1 MGNKGCVR
9 TIGKDHKDK
18 QIAIS
23 PAVSH
28 PSPKKHTIVWSPPQQ
43 MNRSGRI
50 ARIPRNL
57 KRVLVVSAIFC

>member
-28 PSPKKHTIVWSPPQQ
+28 PSPKNIQLFGHHR
-43 MNRSGRI
+43 NR
-50 ARIPRNL
+50 
-57 KRVLVVSAIFC
+57 